1 MDRWFS
7 ATSGPPPSPVN
18 SAASVP
24 ETPGGPPAAKKQKTQ
39 AKAGRP
45 TNRAA
50 FDKKTARMTGRG
62 EITQYFTAPQA
73 ATSATA
79 ARAPTPAA
87 AAQAGTPATA
97 AADVG
102 DEVMQRFESGRHAFQ
117 DLDLRIYNQAGAVSI
132 LDIGKA
138 VDDHRWLVD
147 GIPLRKGYHVRVK
160 FTGARHALFGMVVE
174 ARVGAAVG
182 EGRYDDAGASQQ
194 DTG

>member
-24 ETPGGPPAAKKQKTQ
+24 ETPGDPPAAKKQKTV
-39 AKAGRP
+39 
-45 TNRAA
+45 
-50 FDKKTARMTGRG
+50 RMTGRG

-97 AADVG
+97 AADVA

-194 DTG
+194 DAG